1 MLRKEQKLK
10 ISLYELP
17 PGTIRITGK
26 HFLSNV
32 KLALSPTL
40 NEVNT
45 ININSIVSAQ
55 GHTVN
60 DTDFALKSV
69 QVSNT
74 FL

>member
-1 MLRKEQKLK
+1 M
-10 ISLYELP
+10 
-17 PGTIRITGK
+17 RITGK
-26 HFLSNV
+26 HFLSNI
-32 KLALSPTL
+32 KLALSPKL

-45 ININSIVSAQ
+45 ININSTVSAQ

>member
-10 ISLYELP
+10 ISQYELP
-17 PGTIRITGK
+17 PGTMRITGK
-26 HFLSNV
+26 HFLSNI
-32 KLALSPTL
+32 KLALSPKL

-45 ININSIVSAQ
+45 ININSTVSAQ
-55 GHTVN
+55 GHTV
-60 DTDFALKSV
+60 DTDFALKSA